1 MTTAEGFPRL
11 LADVGGT
18 HARFAWQ
25 PAAGAALDHVETLP
39 TAAYGSLAEAV
50 RHYLSRRGGAVPRR
64 AAFGVA
70 TPVTGDRVALTNL
83 DWSFSID
90 ALRRALGL
98 ERLLVLNDFEALALA
113 LPALG
118 AADLLPVG
126 GGAAVPGAPMAVI
139 GPGTGLGVGAL
150 LPAGPGRPAVAIA
163 GEGGHVTLPAADDDD
178 AGLIARL
185 RARFGHVSAERV
197 LCGAGLGVL
206 HEALGTPSGGA
217 PGVASNPTGAV
228 EPPLEAAEITRRALA
243 GSDARCV
250 QTVERFLALLGTV
263 AGDVALTLG
272 ARGGVYIGGG
282 IVPRWGD
289 WIVRS
294 RFRERFEAKGRF
306 HGYLAAIPC
315 WVIRS
320 AVPAALI
327 GAARALDADADAP

>member
-1 MTTAEGFPRL
+1 MATHDGFPRL

-25 PAAGAALDHVETLP
+25 ASPGAALADIETLP
-39 TAAYGSLAEAV
+39 TSAHASLTDAV
-50 RHYLSRRGGAVPRR
+50 RRYLGRHGGTAPRR

-70 TPVTGDRVALTNL
+70 TPVTGDTVALTNR
-83 DWSFSID
+83 DWSFSVD
-90 ALRRALGL
+90 ALRRALGV

-113 LPALG
+113 LPALQP
-118 AADLLPVG
+118 ADLLPVG
-126 GGAAVPGAPMAVI
+126 GGAPVAGAPMAVV

-150 LPAGPGRPAVAIA
+150 LPAAPGRPAVAVA
-163 GEGGHVTLPAADDDD
+163 GEGGHVTLPAADDAD
-178 AGLIARL
+178 AALIAAL

-197 LCGAGLGVL
+197 LSGAGLVLL
-206 HEALGTPSGGA
+206 HETLGGA
-217 PGVASNPTGAV
+217 AG
-228 EPPLEAAEITRRALA
+228 LDAAEITRRALA
-243 GSDARCV
+243 GDDARCV
-250 QTVERFLALLGTV
+250 ETVERFLAWLGTV

-272 ARGGVYIGGG
+272 ARGGVFIGGG

-306 HGYLAAIPC
+306 RGYLSAIPC
-315 WVIRS
+315 GLIRS

-327 GAARALDADADAP
+327 GAARALDADAERTA